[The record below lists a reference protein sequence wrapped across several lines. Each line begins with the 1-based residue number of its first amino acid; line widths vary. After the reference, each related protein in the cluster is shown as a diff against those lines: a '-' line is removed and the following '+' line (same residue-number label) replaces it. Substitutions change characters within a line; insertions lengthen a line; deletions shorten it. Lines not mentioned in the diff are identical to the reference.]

1 MWWNKTAVKALHTF
15 NFIQVKF
22 VNSLVSLIKISTLD
36 TNIFEEFKIYNEE
49 TKETQYKIEDNIKPE
64 DILKYESRIFM
75 YSKPHL
81 NNINEDKSDN

>member
-36 TNIFEEFKIYNEE
+36 TNIFEEF
-49 TKETQYKIEDNIKPE
+49 NIFRKS
-64 DILKYESRIFM
+64 INGVNLAK
-75 YSKPHL
+75 
-81 NNINEDKSDN
+81 NNWW

>member
-36 TNIFEEFKIYNEE
+36 TNIFEEF
-49 TKETQYKIEDNIKPE
+49 NIFRK
-64 DILKYESRIFM
+64 
-75 YSKPHL
+75 
-81 NNINEDKSDN
+81 